1 MNNVKK
7 ILLMED
13 DYDIAALL
21 RLNLQD
27 EGYQI
32 VHEADG
38 ARARLLLDKQTWDAV
53 ILDLMLPNVN
63 GLEICRYIRQMT
75 RYLPVIIISAR
86 TSETHRVLGLEMG
99 ADDYLPKP
107 FSIPELIARIKAL
120 FRRQEAMGQN
130 ILLAGGLICC
140 HGLCINPFSREVHL
154 HNKQVDLTPREFDLL
169 LWFARHPGEVFS
181 RLSLLDNVWGYQH
194 EGYEHTVNTHIN
206 RLRAKIEQD
215 AAVTCGVHIYSS
227 NLYGN
232 AMVQRL
238 SAGLAQQIVIT
249 EPLLD
254 NRGQVNHR
262 TLKSLFERLMTLN
275 PSVELYIVSPEGRL
289 LVEAAPPGHIKRRY
303 INIAPLKKFL
313 SGAVWPVY
321 GDDPRSVNKK
331 KVFSTAPLY
340 LRDDLK
346 GYLYIILQGEELNAL
361 TDAAWTKA
369 LWNAL
374 YWSLF
379 LVVICGLL
387 SGMLVWYWV
396 TRPIQQL
403 TENVSGIEQDSIS
416 AIKQLAIQRPAT
428 PPSNEVEI
436 LHNAFIEL
444 ARKISCQWDQLSESD
459 QQRREFIANISH
471 DLRTPLTSLLG
482 YLETLSMKSD
492 SLSSEDCHKYLTT
505 ALRQGHKVRHLS
517 CQLFELARLEHGAI
531 KPQLE
536 QFSVCELIQDVA
548 QKFELSIETRR
559 LQLRIMMSHSLPL
572 IRADISMI
580 ERVITNLLDNA
591 VRHTPPEGS
600 IRLKVWQEDNR
611 LHVEVADSGPGLTE
625 DMRTHLF
632 RRASVLCHEPSEEP
646 RGGLGLLIV
655 RRMLVLH
662 GGDIRLTDS
671 TTGAC
676 FRFFLP
682 L

>member
-1 MNNVKK
+1 MN
-7 ILLMED
+7 
-13 DYDIAALL
+13 
-21 RLNLQD
+21 
-27 EGYQI
+27 
-32 VHEADG
+32 
-38 ARARLLLDKQTWDAV
+38 
-53 ILDLMLPNVN
+53 
-63 GLEICRYIRQMT
+63 C
-75 RYLPVIIISAR
+75 S
-86 TSETHRVLGLEMG
+86 
-99 ADDYLPKP
+99 
-107 FSIPELIARIKAL
+107 
-120 FRRQEAMGQN
+120 
-130 ILLAGGLICC
+130 
-140 HGLCINPFSREVHL
+140 
-154 HNKQVDLTPREFDLL
+154 LTL
-169 LWFARHPGEVFS
+169 S
-181 RLSLLDNVWGYQH
+181 QRLSLVF
-194 EGYEHTVNTHIN
+194 TVV
-206 RLRAKIEQD
+206 LLFC

-444 ARKISCQWDQLSESD
+444 ARKISCQ
-459 QQRREFIANISH
+459 
-471 DLRTPLTSLLG
+471 
-482 YLETLSMKSD
+482 
-492 SLSSEDCHKYLTT
+492 
-505 ALRQGHKVRHLS
+505 
-517 CQLFELARLEHGAI
+517 LFELARLEHGAI

>member
-1 MNNVKK
+1 MN
-7 ILLMED
+7 
-13 DYDIAALL
+13 
-21 RLNLQD
+21 
-27 EGYQI
+27 
-32 VHEADG
+32 
-38 ARARLLLDKQTWDAV
+38 
-53 ILDLMLPNVN
+53 
-63 GLEICRYIRQMT
+63 C
-75 RYLPVIIISAR
+75 S
-86 TSETHRVLGLEMG
+86 
-99 ADDYLPKP
+99 
-107 FSIPELIARIKAL
+107 
-120 FRRQEAMGQN
+120 
-130 ILLAGGLICC
+130 
-140 HGLCINPFSREVHL
+140 
-154 HNKQVDLTPREFDLL
+154 LTL
-169 LWFARHPGEVFS
+169 S
-181 RLSLLDNVWGYQH
+181 QRLSLVF
-194 EGYEHTVNTHIN
+194 TVV
-206 RLRAKIEQD
+206 LLFC

-482 YLETLSMKSD
+482 YLETLSMKAD
-492 SLSSEDCHKYLTT
+492 TLSPEDCRHSLAI

-517 CQLFELARLEHGAI
+517 QQLFELARLEHGGI
-531 KPQLE
+531 KPHLE
-536 QFSVCELIQDVA
+536 RFAIGELIQDVA
-548 QKFELSIETRR
+548 QKFDLTIETRQ
-559 LQLRIMMSHSLPL
+559 LQLRLDIPHTLPL
-572 IRADISMI
+572 INADVSMI
-580 ERVITNLLDNA
+580 ERVVTNLVDNA
-591 VRHTPPEGS
+591 VRHTPQGGT
-600 IRLKVWQEDNR
+600 IRLKVWQEHD
-611 LHVEVADSGPGLTE
+611 LLQVEVADSGPGVE
-625 DMRTHLF
+625 ENMRAQLF
-632 RRASVLCHEPSEEP
+632 QRPSALSQKASRET

-655 RRMLVLH
+655 RRMLELH
-662 GGDIRLTDS
+662 GGGIHLMDATP
-671 TTGAC
+671 GAC
-676 FRFFLP
+676 FRFFVP

>member
-1 MNNVKK
+1 MN
-7 ILLMED
+7 
-13 DYDIAALL
+13 
-21 RLNLQD
+21 
-27 EGYQI
+27 
-32 VHEADG
+32 
-38 ARARLLLDKQTWDAV
+38 
-53 ILDLMLPNVN
+53 
-63 GLEICRYIRQMT
+63 C
-75 RYLPVIIISAR
+75 S
-86 TSETHRVLGLEMG
+86 
-99 ADDYLPKP
+99 
-107 FSIPELIARIKAL
+107 
-120 FRRQEAMGQN
+120 
-130 ILLAGGLICC
+130 
-140 HGLCINPFSREVHL
+140 
-154 HNKQVDLTPREFDLL
+154 LTL
-169 LWFARHPGEVFS
+169 S
-181 RLSLLDNVWGYQH
+181 QRLSLVF
-194 EGYEHTVNTHIN
+194 TVV
-206 RLRAKIEQD
+206 LLFC

-517 CQLFELARLEHGAI
+517 CQLFELARLKHGAI

>member
-1 MNNVKK
+1 
-7 ILLMED
+7 
-13 DYDIAALL
+13 
-21 RLNLQD
+21 
-27 EGYQI
+27 
-32 VHEADG
+32 
-38 ARARLLLDKQTWDAV
+38 
-53 ILDLMLPNVN
+53 
-63 GLEICRYIRQMT
+63 
-75 RYLPVIIISAR
+75 
-86 TSETHRVLGLEMG
+86 
-99 ADDYLPKP
+99 
-107 FSIPELIARIKAL
+107 
-120 FRRQEAMGQN
+120 
-130 ILLAGGLICC
+130 
-140 HGLCINPFSREVHL
+140 
-154 HNKQVDLTPREFDLL
+154 
-169 LWFARHPGEVFS
+169 
-181 RLSLLDNVWGYQH
+181 
-194 EGYEHTVNTHIN
+194 
-206 RLRAKIEQD
+206 
-215 AAVTCGVHIYSS
+215 
-227 NLYGN
+227 
-232 AMVQRL
+232 
-238 SAGLAQQIVIT
+238 
-249 EPLLD
+249 
-254 NRGQVNHR
+254 
-262 TLKSLFERLMTLN
+262 
-275 PSVELYIVSPEGRL
+275 
-289 LVEAAPPGHIKRRY
+289 RY

-625 DMRTHLF
+625 DMRTYLF

>member
-1 MNNVKK
+1 MN
-7 ILLMED
+7 
-13 DYDIAALL
+13 
-21 RLNLQD
+21 
-27 EGYQI
+27 
-32 VHEADG
+32 
-38 ARARLLLDKQTWDAV
+38 
-53 ILDLMLPNVN
+53 
-63 GLEICRYIRQMT
+63 C
-75 RYLPVIIISAR
+75 S
-86 TSETHRVLGLEMG
+86 
-99 ADDYLPKP
+99 
-107 FSIPELIARIKAL
+107 
-120 FRRQEAMGQN
+120 
-130 ILLAGGLICC
+130 
-140 HGLCINPFSREVHL
+140 
-154 HNKQVDLTPREFDLL
+154 LTL
-169 LWFARHPGEVFS
+169 S
-181 RLSLLDNVWGYQH
+181 QRLSLVF
-194 EGYEHTVNTHIN
+194 TVV
-206 RLRAKIEQD
+206 LLFC

-249 EPLLD
+249 ESLLD

-416 AIKQLAIQRPAT
+416 AIKQLATQRPAT
-428 PPSNEVEI
+428 PLATRSRYYTMPSLNWPV
-436 LHNAFIEL
+436 
-444 ARKISCQWDQLSESD
+444 
-459 QQRREFIANISH
+459 
-471 DLRTPLTSLLG
+471 
-482 YLETLSMKSD
+482 
-492 SLSSEDCHKYLTT
+492 KYPVSGINF
-505 ALRQGHKVRHLS
+505 QKVINS
-517 CQLFELARLEHGAI
+517 A
-531 KPQLE
+531 
-536 QFSVCELIQDVA
+536 V
-548 QKFELSIETRR
+548 
-559 LQLRIMMSHSLPL
+559 
-572 IRADISMI
+572 
-580 ERVITNLLDNA
+580 NLLPISPMIYG
-591 VRHTPPEGS
+591 RH
-600 IRLKVWQEDNR
+600 
-611 LHVEVADSGPGLTE
+611 
-625 DMRTHLF
+625 
-632 RRASVLCHEPSEEP
+632 
-646 RGGLGLLIV
+646 
-655 RRMLVLH
+655 
-662 GGDIRLTDS
+662 
-671 TTGAC
+671 
-676 FRFFLP
+676 
-682 L
+682 